1 MNFSPDRDEV
11 LQKEFE
17 RSLRKKSSL
26 QKSNEYKITKLKQLR
41 EKQDSL
47 QDENSKLKEELLQI
61 KQEYKG
67 KNLGSL

>member
-1 MNFSPDRDEV
+1 MRFYKGNSSDPY
-11 LQKEFE
+11 E
-17 RSLRKKSSL
+17 RSSL

>member
-1 MNFSPDRDEV
+1 MRFYKGNSSDPY
-11 LQKEFE
+11 E
-17 RSLRKKSSL
+17 RSSL

-47 QDENSKLKEELLQI
+47 QDENAKLKEELLQI

>member
-1 MNFSPDRDEV
+1 MRFYKGNSSDPY
-11 LQKEFE
+11 E
-17 RSLRKKSSL
+17 RSSL

-47 QDENSKLKEELLQI
+47 QDENSKLKQELLQI

-67 KNLGSL
+67 KDLGSL